1 MKRGG
6 AADRAANAGAMGQPA
21 KSQAAHA
28 APPPPAAT
36 PTWAD
41 LWASGD
47 WARRGS
53 GTLRDVRQGGRDA
66 IGNDPPATPVLAP
79 GPAHGVAADLVD
91 PFRIRGTYEV
101 VFVDGHHVS
110 ALDRT
115 AGLRRGL
122 VRALSTPG
130 ADQSDLVELHLGRH
144 AGDQGTAALNAAFL
158 QDGAVVDLQPHESLD
173 APLHLLHVATGGV
186 PASSHVRHLIV
197 AGSQSEATVI
207 ESWCG
212 VSAAAQ
218 TLTTAVT
225 EIVAGQGAR
234 LRRAKLQRESLHA
247 THLGATTIVEDRDAN
262 VHDTLLSIGAA
273 ASVHEL
279 RGDLASPGCEI
290 ALDGLF
296 LATGDQSVSMPTS
309 IDHAVPHTTSHEL
322 YKGVLDGA
330 ARGSFVG
337 SVKVRADAQKTNSD
351 QQNRNLLLS
360 PGAKM
365 ATTPQLEIHAD
376 DVKCSHGST
385 IGQLSKDALFFLRA
399 RGIDAEAGR
408 LLLTKAFAHEVIAR
422 APAPVQPL
430 MDALLTQ
437 WFACRKVQETRPA

>member
-1 MKRGG
+1 M
-6 AADRAANAGAMGQPA
+6 NAKAVA
-21 KSQAAHA
+21 TA
-28 APPPPAAT
+28 APT
-36 PTWAD
+36 SWAD
-41 LWASGD
+41 LWASGG
-47 WARRGS
+47 WGKKGS
-53 GTLRDVRQGGRDA
+53 GTLREIREGGLEALGRQAPDVA
-66 IGNDPPATPVLAP
+66 VLAP
-79 GPAHGVAADLVD
+79 GPVHDVPVQVVD
-91 PFRIRGTYEV
+91 GFRIPGTYEV
-101 VFVDGHHVS
+101 VFVDGHHVP

-115 AGLRRGL
+115 TGLRPGL
-122 VRALSTPG
+122 VRALSSPG
-130 ADQSDLVELHLGRH
+130 TDQLELVELHLGRH
-144 AGDQGTAALNAAFL
+144 AGDEGVAALNAAFL
-158 QDGAVVDLQPHESLD
+158 QDGAVVDLRPHESLD
-173 APLHLLHVATGGV
+173 APLHLLHIATGGA

-212 VSAAAQ
+212 VPGAAR

-225 EIVAGQGAR
+225 EVVAGAAAR
-234 LRRAKLQRESLHA
+234 LRRVKLQRESLHA
-247 THLGATTIVEDRDAN
+247 THLGATAIVQDRDAN
-262 VHDTLLSIGAA
+262 VHDTLLTLGAA

-279 RGDLASPGCEI
+279 RSELGAPGAEV

-296 LATGDQSVSMPTS
+296 LATGDQTVSMPTA
-309 IDHAVPHTTSHEL
+309 IDHAVAHTTSHEL

-330 ARGSFVG
+330 ARGNFVG

-360 PGAKM
+360 TGAKM
-365 ATTPQLEIHAD
+365 DTTPQLEIHAD

-399 RGIDAEAGR
+399 RGIDPEAGR
-408 LLLTKAFAHEVIAR
+408 LLLTKAFAHEVIER

-437 WFACRKVQETRPA
+437 WFACRKVQGATGQ